1 MEWVSEGDVVDVGA
15 PLGLDGVAVLLEQVV
30 EVAEVEGDE
39 QGQVGGV
46 ADVVCFEVLVV
57 ELGMR
62 DDQGVTDRTEGVLEQ
77 GRDDELGPGGGKC
90 VVEVAHG
97 DAYLSDGV
105 GLGNRCVWP
114 EILISRPLWTRR
126 SAMALAAAVL

>member
-1 MEWVSEGDVVDVGA
+1 MSEGDVVGVGA
-15 PLGLDGVAVLLEQVV
+15 PLGLDGGAVLLEQVV
-30 EVAEVEGDE
+30 EIAELESDE

-46 ADVVCFEVLVV
+46 AGVVRFEVFVV

-62 DDQGVTDRTEGVLEQ
+62 DDQGVPDRTEGVLEQ

-97 DAYLSDGV
+97 DGYLSGEALS
-105 GLGNRCVWP
+105 GSRCERP

-126 SAMALAAAVL
+126 SAMALAAAAL